1 VGKGGQILYIVC
13 GMKVSGPTR
22 ARLYTCLLLALVTSA
37 VYWPVLRNGFVSYD
51 DPDYVTM
58 NGRVQA
64 GLNPASA
71 SWAFRSTSANWH
83 PLTWLSHMLDC
94 SLYGLKPAG
103 HHLTNLFLHTANSM
117 LVFLFLAKMTGVVG
131 RSAVV
136 AALFAL
142 HPLHVE
148 SVAWIAERKDV
159 LSAFFGLLTLLAY
172 AKYSERLK
180 LQRDWAKAADS
191 RAMPLWRKFKAS
203 PAAWYFL
210 TLAFFACG
218 LMSKPMLVTWPF
230 VLLLLDFW
238 PLGRF
243 AAASPKRET
252 LADTTSTVHGR
263 ASSSPSGLKSA
274 VMPLVEKIPFF
285 VLSAVVSRI
294 TYHAQEAVGTMAS
307 FGPHPLSSRITNAV
321 VGYGRYLEKTFW
333 PTDLAVLYPY
343 HALRW
348 SSPQVLA
355 SISLLTAITTAV
367 ICLRKKQPFL
377 VTGWFWFIGTLVPVI
392 GLVQVG
398 AQAIAD
404 RYTYLPHIGL
414 FIAVVWGLAALAEK
428 ARLAKLFLQTA
439 LPVILAGLAII
450 TSRQLGY
457 WKNSLTLFRHAAAV
471 TEGNYIAH
479 NAAAAALC
487 EDGKLEEALVECRQG
502 LQIWPGHSEAYN
514 TLGGI
519 YLRQKNVEQAI
530 ACYQEAQ
537 KLDPTTPNSYYGLAL
552 VYLFEKRYQQAEEQS
567 REALRRAPD
576 DPGMLS
582 TLGKA
587 LQHQGKLKE
596 AADIYEGLLR
606 INARLASAHRSLGN
620 ALQALGQ
627 TDSAIVQ
634 YELFLAGE
642 PNEPEARAAL
652 GVLLLKRNRGQEAE
666 AQFREAVRLQPA
678 NSVANSQLALIHQ
691 ARNEM
696 PEAVAFYRASLK
708 SQPDSLPVLNNLAWI
723 LAVDPNPA
731 LRNGI
736 EAVTLAERACELT
749 GYTNAVFEGTL
760 AAAYAEAGRFD
771 DAIARTEKSRAL
783 ALANGQAQLAE
794 RSNKLLELFKAGKP
808 VRMGQ

>member
-1 VGKGGQILYIVC
+1 MLYKVGR
-13 GMKVSGPTR
+13 MKVRDPAR
-22 ARLYTCLLLALVTSA
+22 ARLYICLLLALVTVA

-64 GLNPASA
+64 GLNPASV
-71 SWAFRSTSANWH
+71 SWAFRSISGNWH

-94 SLYGLKPAG
+94 SRYNLKPRG
-103 HHLTNLFLHTANSM
+103 HHLTNLLLHTANSM

-136 AALFAL
+136 ATLFAL

-172 AKYSERLK
+172 AKYAERLN
-180 LQRDWAKAADS
+180 LARGGANVAGP
-191 RAMPLWRKFKAS
+191 RAMLLGGNFKGA

-210 TLAFFACG
+210 TLALFACG

-243 AAASPKRET
+243 AAASPNPVTVTENT
-252 LADTTSTVHGR
+252 GTVHGM
-263 ASSSPSGLKSA
+263 SSPAVIQST
-274 VMPLVEKIPFF
+274 VMPLLVEKIPFF

-307 FGPHPLSSRITNAV
+307 FGPHPLSSRITNAL

-333 PTDLAVLYPY
+333 PTNMAVLYPY

-348 SSPQVLA
+348 NSAQVVA
-355 SISLLTAITTAV
+355 SILVLTAITATV
-367 ICLRKKQPFL
+367 ICLGRKQRYL
-377 VTGWFWFIGTLVPVI
+377 VSGWFWFIGTLVPVI

-414 FIAVVWGLAALAEK
+414 FIVVVWGLAALAENVK
-428 ARLAKLFLQTA
+428 FVKPLLQTA
-439 LPVILAGLAII
+439 VPVIMAGLAII
-450 TSRQLGY
+450 TFRQLGY
-457 WKNSLTLFRHAAAV
+457 WKSSLTLFQHAAAV

-479 NAAAAALC
+479 NAAAAAFC
-487 EDGKLEEALVECRQG
+487 EEGKLEEALVECRKG

-552 VYLFEKRYQQAEEQS
+552 VYLFQKRYQEAEEQS
-567 REALRRAPD
+567 KEALRRAPD

-587 LQHQGKLKE
+587 LQHQGKFKE
-596 AADIYEGLLR
+596 AAEVYEGLLR
-606 INARLASAHRSLGN
+606 INPRLASARRSLGN
-620 ALQALGQ
+620 VLQSLGK
-627 TDSAIVQ
+627 TDAAIAQ
-634 YELFLAGE
+634 YELFLAAE

-652 GVLLLKRNRGQEAE
+652 GVLLLKRNRGKEAE
-666 AQFREAVRLQPA
+666 AQFLEAVRLQPTNA
-678 NSVANSQLALIHQ
+678 VANSQLALIYQ
-691 ARNEM
+691 GRNQM
-696 PEAVAFYRASLK
+696 AEAVAFYGASLK
-708 SQPDSLPVLNNLAWI
+708 SQPESLPVLNNLAWI
-723 LAVDPNPA
+723 LAVDSNPS
-731 LRNGI
+731 LRNGT

-749 GYTNAVFEGTL
+749 GHTNAIFEGTL
-760 AAAYAEAGRFD
+760 AAAYAETGRFD
-771 DAIARTEKSRAL
+771 DAIAVTEKSRAL

-794 RSNKLLELFKAGKP
+794 RSNKLLELFRAGRP